1 MAIAR
6 GVLLLLG
13 LLALAGC
20 CRPGLW
26 YSSPMS
32 GCDAQAPSVYP
43 FA

>member
-1 MAIAR
+1 MARNILILFA
-6 GVLLLLG
+6 VLLG
-13 LLALAGC
+13 LSGC

-32 GCDAQAPSVYP
+32 GCDAEAASVYP